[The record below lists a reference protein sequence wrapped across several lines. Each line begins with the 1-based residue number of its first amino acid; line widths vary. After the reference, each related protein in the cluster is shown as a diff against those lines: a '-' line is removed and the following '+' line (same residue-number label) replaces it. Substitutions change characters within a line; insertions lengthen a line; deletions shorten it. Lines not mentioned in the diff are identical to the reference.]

1 MKTQNLKLWWLVG
14 AITMIVMTSTVFA
27 QGSVDSLT
35 RDDDRI
41 ITSIAPYPSD
51 MRNAIL
57 DVSQYP
63 QALVKLER
71 VQGRTSQSF
80 QDLIADYPHDE
91 QEKFY
96 QIARFP
102 YLINRLVE
110 GGQKKNNEAIDA
122 LLKDYPE
129 SVQQQVRSL
138 YTSHY
143 NDLEKMN
150 HIYNSSQSALDRITA
165 KFPKLVADD
174 FKKVVQNPDVM
185 NLLTD
190 NIDLTVSL
198 GEAYK
203 ADPSG
208 VTSQLGD
215 LNRQLTEQNARDLAD
230 YKQAVEKDP
239 KLQAEMKKA
248 ADEFARQYDQ
258 EDSSPTYV
266 TNNIYDNYPYQYWFG
281 YPYWYSSAMWYPAPF
296 YYQTGFYYAPGGGL
310 VIAGFPSLFYANWF
324 FGYGYHR
331 YPGLYNHYN
340 TYYNVHRYDIVNRNI
355 SRSYSRTTRNQFS
368 ATGRT
373 SLKPGSTQTVTRRS
387 VLMHNR
393 NTANRVRYNTHLSQ
407 MNVRPGNFNGN
418 GYSHYNANTFHG
430 SGWQGVHGGFTHSM
444 HGAMSHG
451 RR

>member
-1 MKTQNLKLWWLVG
+1 MVAMAG
-14 AITMIVMTSTVFA
+14 TVFA

-35 RDDDRI
+35 QDDDRI
-41 ITSIAPYPSD
+41 ISSIAPYPSD
-51 MRNAIL
+51 MRAAIL

-80 QDLIADYPHDE
+80 QDLIADYPREE

-102 YLINRLVE
+102 DLINSLVAD
-110 GGQKKNNEAIDA
+110 GQKNNEVVEA

-129 SVQQQVRSL
+129 GVQQQIRSL
-138 YTSHY
+138 YSTHY
-143 NDLEKMN
+143 KDLEKMDR
-150 HIYNSSQSALDRITA
+150 IYKSSQAALERITA
-165 KFPKLVADD
+165 KFPKLVEDD
-174 FKKVVQNPDVM
+174 FKKVVANPDVM

-198 GEAYK
+198 GEAYRS
-203 ADPSG
+203 DPSG
-208 VTSQLGD
+208 VTSQLND
-215 LNRQLTEQNARDLAD
+215 MNKQLTEQNAKDLAD

-258 EDSSPTYV
+258 EDTSPTYV

-296 YYQTGFYYAPGGGL
+296 YYQTGFYYGPGGGL

-340 TYYNVHRYDIVNRNI
+340 IYYNVHRYDIVNRNI
-355 SRSYSRTTRNQFS
+355 SRGYNLPARSHFNT
-368 ATGRT
+368 AGRIPVR
-373 SLKPGSTQTVTRRS
+373 SGSVQAAERRS

-393 NTANRVRYNTHLSQ
+393 NTINRQRYTNHLSQ

-418 GYSHYNANTFHG
+418 GFNHYNANSFHG

-444 HGAMSHG
+444 HGGMSHG